1 MPDEPENLVLHL
13 LREIRTKQDSQGTTL
28 EQMHKRLEDLYTMST
43 HTLGVAARA
52 HERYEAPEA
61 RVDQLSERLNRIET
75 KQ

>member
-52 HERYEAPEA
+52 HERYET